1 MWTLIAI
8 WLVIVPEG
16 QNNAASWEN
25 KDAKNILLIL
35 KDYIKH
41 IILVPIDNKNSY
53 TLKELKIISDDLEL
67 SSYTRDSIKEALTSS
82 VINSSSK
89 VLVFGSLYLIGETL
103 KLDNN

>member
-1 MWTLIAI
+1 MLFSLKFYLESQIKQCA
-8 WLVIVPEG
+8 
-16 QNNAASWEN
+16 
-25 KDAKNILLIL
+25 NINFLCYSELL
-35 KDYIKH
+35 
-41 IILVPIDNKNSY
+41 
-53 TLKELKIISDDLEL
+53 IISDDLEL